1 MAVIYFFFEHLSVL
15 WVFFTSVRV
24 ILELP
29 ARNIEIDIRWKQQTR
44 LFFCL
49 HWKKHFFFWYTLLSQ
64 SQAMAYISSH
74 QEVFYKKMFLKALQN
89 SQENSHD
96 WVSFSCSFN
105 KKEALAQL
113 VSYEFSEIGLTP
125 KYKGQMCA
133 NVF

>member
-1 MAVIYFFFEHLSVL
+1 
-15 WVFFTSVRV
+15 
-24 ILELP
+24 
-29 ARNIEIDIRWKQQTR
+29 
-44 LFFCL
+44 
-49 HWKKHFFFWYTLLSQ
+49 
-64 SQAMAYISSH
+64 MAYISSH
-74 QEVFYKKMFLKALQN
+74 QKVFYKKMFLKALQN

-113 VSYEFSEIGLTP
+113 VSYEFSEIGLTA

>member
-1 MAVIYFFFEHLSVL
+1 
-15 WVFFTSVRV
+15 
-24 ILELP
+24 
-29 ARNIEIDIRWKQQTR
+29 
-44 LFFCL
+44 
-49 HWKKHFFFWYTLLSQ
+49 
-64 SQAMAYISSH
+64 
-74 QEVFYKKMFLKALQN
+74 MFLKALQN